1 MDFLSY
7 VKELI
12 NNNPGKTIGSCI
24 GLIVGIMIF
33 TLGIVK
39 TILVVL
45 LVFIGFIIGKSR
57 DEDISVIEAF
67 TRFFTNRDAE

>member
-7 VKELI
+7 VKDLI

-67 TRFFTNRDAE
+67 VRFFTNRDTE

>member
-7 VKELI
+7 IKDLI
-12 NNNPGKTIGSCI
+12 NSNPGKTIGSCI

-33 TLGIVK
+33 TLGILK

-57 DEDISVIEAF
+57 DEDISIIDAF
-67 TRFFTNRDAE
+67 IRFFTNRDAE

>member
-7 VKELI
+7 VKDLI
-12 NNNPGKTIGSCI
+12 NGNPGKTIGSCL
-24 GLIVGIMIF
+24 GLIVGILIF

-39 TILVVL
+39 TILVVV

-57 DEDISVIEAF
+57 DEDISVIDAF
-67 TRFFTNRDAE
+67 IRFFTNRNAE